1 MRRPL
6 FSRGYEVFSRAED
19 RIISGYREETA
30 GGARGR
36 VLEIGAGNGLNFAR
50 YRDAR
55 VIALEPVA
63 DMLPRARARAVEA
76 PVPVHLVRGVAEAL
90 PFDEE
95 AFDTVVVSLVM
106 CSVPDP
112 AGVAAEIRRVLK
124 PGGQVR
130 FFEHVRAHDPR
141 LARRQDRIGPLYTRF
156 TGGCRMNRDTLTVLR
171 LAGFRVRYRRLSYG
185 PKHLPHVIGVATPP

>member
-1 MRRPL
+1 MRRPI
-6 FSRGYEVFSRAED
+6 FARWYELLSRAED
-19 RIISGYREETA
+19 RVIGSYREETA
-30 GGARGR
+30 GRARGR

-55 VIALEPVA
+55 VVALEPVT
-63 DMLPRARARAVEA
+63 DMLRKARARAAEA

-90 PFDEE
+90 PFGDD

-112 AGVAAEIRRVLK
+112 ARVAGEIRRVLR
-124 PGGQVR
+124 PSGEVR

-141 LARRQDRIGPLYTRF
+141 VARRQDRIGPVYTRF
-156 TGGCRMNRDTLTVLR
+156 AGGCQLNRDTLMTLR
-171 LAGFRVRYRRLSYG
+171 LAGFHVRYRRLDYG
-185 PKHLPHVIGVATPP
+185 PRHAPHVIGVATPS

>member
-1 MRRPL
+1 MRRRL

-19 RIISGYREETA
+19 RVIAGYRAETA

-36 VLEIGAGNGLNFAR
+36 VLELGAGNGLNFAR
-50 YRDAR
+50 YREAR

-63 DMLPRARARAVEA
+63 DMLPKARARATEA

-90 PFDEE
+90 PFEE
-95 AFDTVVVSLVM
+95 DAFDTVVVSLVM

-124 PGGQVR
+124 RGGQVR

-141 LARRQDRIGPLYTRF
+141 VARRQDRIGPLYTRF

-171 LAGFRVRYRRLSYG
+171 LAGFRIRYRRLYHG
-185 PKHLPHVIGVATPP
+185 PKHLPHVIGVATPS